1 MIDTPSILSV
11 IRKVATLV
19 RVLPTF
25 VFRVVKNVERRKLN
39 SPLVDCAS

>member
-1 MIDTPSILSV
+1 MIGTPSILSV
-11 IRKVATLV
+11 IRKAAVLA

-25 VFRVVKNVERRKLN
+25 DFRVVKEVVCRKWN